1 MAKKRKSTCMPSLF
15 FVAATAITSLVILP
29 FDTHIFPPP
38 HSPAFLNQLTTN
50 KQTNKRHHQG
60 LVRLRGVPTG
70 EF

>member
-38 HSPAFLNQLTTN
+38 
-50 KQTNKRHHQG
+50 NKRIKDITRASFDSEGYRQ
-60 LVRLRGVPTG
+60 VSF
-70 EF
+70 E